1 MDLLKVSTTRIIL
14 KKNFNLGPQNDWKKN
29 LDKKYIKKIETS
41 FKNEMRELGYI

>member
-1 MDLLKVSTTRIIL
+1 MDLLKVFMTRIII
-14 KKNFNLGPQNDWKKN
+14 KKN